1 MRHVRSL
8 SLQNSLI
15 WRYIFQSGLYSTM
28 ILLYHGKSL
37 IKHFKYRVV
46 LSVPLSALFILFD
59 FVIHNP
65 NHMQT
70 KSNLSL
76 LGIAA
81 GYFCRLEYTSGGVY
95 PTSILSDVAHF
106 ARDFVRGVDGKCEAI
121 STSSMPAVGSSSQPR
136 SVSSELHSLLPASV
150 SSRDIL
156 FLYFHLIK

>member
-1 MRHVRSL
+1 
-8 SLQNSLI
+8 
-15 WRYIFQSGLYSTM
+15 
-28 ILLYHGKSL
+28 
-37 IKHFKYRVV
+37 
-46 LSVPLSALFILFD
+46 
-59 FVIHNP
+59 
-65 NHMQT
+65 MQT